1 MPALKNGRHE
11 LFAQQ
16 IAKGKTADEA
26 YKLAGF
32 KPHRGNAATLR
43 AKQNVADRI
52 AELQEKVAAR
62 AVTTAADIVDQLA
75 EDRDFARF
83 LGSPS
88 AAISATMGQA
98 KVLGLLKDRVEH
110 TGKDG
115 AAIEIETLDNEV
127 QSNYALA
134 RAIAFALAVGLRDA
148 NAPATIESESA

>member
-1 MPALKNGRHE
+1 MPNLSNSRHE

-16 IAKGKTADEA
+16 VAKGKPLEEA
-26 YKLAGF
+26 YALAGY
-32 KPHRGNAATLR
+32 KPHASSASRLR
-43 AKQNVADRI
+43 SSA
-52 AELQEKVAAR
+52 KVAAR
-62 AVTTAADIVDQLA
+62 IEELQQRVAERAVTSATDIIEQLS

-83 LGSPS
+83 LGAPS

-115 AAIEIETLDNEV
+115 AAIEIETLDTEV

-134 RAIAFALAVGLRDA
+134 RAIAFALAIGLRDA
-148 NAPATIESESA
+148 EAPQTIEGERA